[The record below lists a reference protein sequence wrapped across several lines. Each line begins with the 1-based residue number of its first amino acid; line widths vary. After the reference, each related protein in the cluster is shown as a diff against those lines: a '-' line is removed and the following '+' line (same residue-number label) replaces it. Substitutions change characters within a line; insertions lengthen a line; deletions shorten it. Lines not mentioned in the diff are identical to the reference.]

1 MRLRQIIFPKKFLNI
16 ARYVVSVRFYILD
29 SLMNMKKMSRWEQHV
44 GVPEWLSG
52 MTRNH
57 VGSARAGSNPAAHA
71 QLILFCVIGHIHFQ
85 TPLSHVPVFFYFWRG
100 GGGAAIPDNESLV
113 QLPFLSFFFFFFL
126 LSMRYVISTLEWTK
140 PFNMLHPCILGW
152 DKIG

>member
-85 TPLSHVPVFFYFWRG
+85 TPLSHVAFAQNVPVFFYFWRG

-113 QLPFLSFFFFFFL
+113 QLPFLSFFFCFFL
-126 LSMRYVISTLEWTK
+126 LSMRYVISTLEMNQT
-140 PFNMLHPCILGW
+140 L
-152 DKIG
+152 

>member
-71 QLILFCVIGHIHFQ
+71 QLILSCVIGHIHFQ

-113 QLPFLSFFFFFFL
+113 QLPFLSSSFFFVFSFFL
-126 LSMRYVISTLEWTK
+126 CV
-140 PFNMLHPCILGW
+140 MLFLLLNEPNPLIYCIHVY
-152 DKIG
+152 